1 MKSPSFLS
9 YFGNLRE
16 YPLATASVFLFSLLG
31 LACLITGLTLPGL
44 QLAAERILWSAYFIL
59 FSFVCLFMFLAIWYW
74 KYKQECRWQETAHTD
89 TPACFPGLLLDF
101 IRLEKNNEKVTA
113 DLKEKTGALAGCCG
127 EEPETTLYEQLASVL
142 CNSYA
147 EVKKLKEINV
157 LSYQLEIISNTY
169 SVLHYRIHD
178 NYQQVLANKSLL
190 IESRPCGKNRFLFS
204 CPGQGIAGCNAS
216 KLTEHIKACIRISI
230 GEDKEK
236 AAAV

>member
-9 YFGNLRE
+9 YFGNIRE
-16 YPLATASVFLFSLLG
+16 YPLAIASVFLFSLFG
-31 LACLITGLTLPGL
+31 LACLVTGITLPSL
-44 QLAAERILWSAYFIL
+44 QLAAERILWSAYFIS
-59 FSFVCLFMFLAIWYW
+59 FSFVCLLIFLAIWYL
-74 KYKQECRWQETAHTD
+74 KYKQECRLQETAHTD

-127 EEPETTLYEQLASVL
+127 EEPEPVLYEQLASVL

-178 NYQQVLANKSLL
+178 HHQQLLANKSLL
-190 IESRPCGKNRFLFS
+190 IESCRCGKNRFLFS

-230 GEDKEK
+230 GEDTEK